1 VSESSVVASSGRS
14 ERTRVRLLEAGL
26 ELFERSGYDQTT
38 VAQIATA
45 AGVTEMTF
53 FRHYAT
59 KAHLLLDD
67 PYDPVIVDAVAAQP
81 RGLPVL
87 IRVTRGLAEASRNL
101 PESEM
106 ASMRRRLRLAAST
119 PSLDASVRANTS
131 RSEHAVID
139 QLLRDGAT
147 RLQAQVAAAAVFAAV
162 TSGLLH
168 WSGSGQGSLSDVLA
182 EALGVLEAQP

>member
-1 VSESSVVASSGRS
+1 MAGASSRNEADDPQELSFRGLAAPGLDCPAGLSTRPHEDLVAVSIAMLPDQLLVTNTHGVSESSVVASSSRS
-14 ERTRVRLLEAGL
+14 ERTRVRLLEAGV

-45 AGVTEMTF
+45 SGVTEMTF

-67 PYDPVIVDAVAAQP
+67 PYDPVIVEAVAAQP

-101 PESEM
+101 PEGEM
-106 ASMRRRLRLAAST
+106 SSMRRRLRLAAST
-119 PSLDASVRANTS
+119 PSLDAAVRANTS
-131 RSEHAVID
+131 R
-139 QLLRDGAT
+139 
-147 RLQAQVAAAAVFAAV
+147 
-162 TSGLLH
+162 
-168 WSGSGQGSLSDVLA
+168 
-182 EALGVLEAQP
+182 